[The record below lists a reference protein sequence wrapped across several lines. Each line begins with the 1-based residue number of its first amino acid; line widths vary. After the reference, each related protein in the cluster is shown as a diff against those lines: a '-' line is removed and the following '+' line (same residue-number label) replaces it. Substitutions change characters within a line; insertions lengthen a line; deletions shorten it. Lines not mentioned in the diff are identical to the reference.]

1 MSDRDRPERK
11 PQRPQLAVALHYGGR
26 GAPRVV
32 AKGAGSVAERIIA
45 TAREHDVP
53 LQEDG
58 ALAAALAR
66 IDLGREIPRELF
78 VAVAHVLAFAW
89 SVTGKRRVT
98 VRDPALPENDR

>member
-1 MSDRDRPERK
+1 MSDRTDRK
-11 PQRPQLAVALHYGGR
+11 LQRLPLAVALHYGGR

-66 IDLGREIPRELF
+66 IELGREIPRELF

-98 VRDPALPENDR
+98 VSEAALPQSDR